1 MKKETIYASLTRNQK
16 TAISIIRVSGPQTKI
31 ILQKF
36 LKKEVKAKEI
46 NLRNIYDSNGDF
58 IDQGVVL
65 FYSKPNS
72 PTGEDVVEFHVHG
85 SLAIIKKIELEF
97 NKFKHVREA
106 EPGEFA
112 KRALQ
117 NDKIDLLQV
126 EGLDDLLE
134 ASTET
139 QRKRAQLAFMG
150 SVSSSLLNWRD
161 ELIEISSYLE
171 TSIDFSDEV
180 LPSKTITMFE
190 KKLISIKDQIRVA
203 LKKAEFSKKIK
214 EGLKVVVTGPPNAGK
229 SSLINCLLDDYISIV
244 SAQPGTTRDI
254 VCSTVD
260 INGVCVNI
268 YDTAGFHSTNN
279 EIEKEGIKRA
289 INLLKVCDIQ
299 IRVVDGTE
307 NNWKKK
313 LIEIPKVNDFTVDLI
328 NKSDL
333 KKREITKSSSE
344 INISSKT
351 GENIDVLIQ
360 ILKEK
365 VNAVV
370 HKGDNP
376 IIFRDRHIKITREI
390 LECLNN
396 IEINDIQTSPELIAE
411 DIRYVLN
418 LIGKITGS
426 VGVEDILDNLFKNFC
441 IGK

>member
-1 MKKETIYASLTRNQK
+1 MNKETIYASLTRNQK

-31 ILQKF
+31 ILKKF
-36 LKKEVKAKEI
+36 LKKEVRTKEI
-46 NLRNIYDSNGDF
+46 NLRNIYDSNGGF
-58 IDQGVVL
+58 IDQGVIL
-65 FYSKPNS
+65 FFSKPNS

-85 SLAIIKKIELEF
+85 SLAIIKKIELEL
-97 NKFKHVREA
+97 NKIKYVREA
-106 EPGEFA
+106 EPGEFS

-190 KKLISIKDQIRVA
+190 KRLISIKDQIIVA

-268 YDTAGFHSTNN
+268 YDTAGLHDTNN

-289 INLLKVCDIQ
+289 TNLLKVCDIQ

-307 NNWKKK
+307 NNWKTK
-313 LIEIPKVNDFTVDLI
+313 LIKIPKVNDFTVDLI

-333 KKREITKSSSE
+333 KKRETTKSSSE

-365 VNAVV
+365 INVVV

-396 IEINDIQTSPELIAE
+396 IQINDIQTSPELVAE
-411 DIRYVLN
+411 DIRYVLT

>member
-1 MKKETIYASLTRNQK
+1 MDKETIYASLTRNQK
-16 TAISIIRVSGPQTKI
+16 AAISIIRVSGPQTKT
-31 ILQKF
+31 ILKKF
-36 LKKEVKAKEI
+36 LKKEVRAKEI

-58 IDQGVVL
+58 IDQGVIL
-65 FYSKPNS
+65 FFSKPNS

-97 NKFKHVREA
+97 NKVKYVREA
-106 EPGEFA
+106 EPGEFT
-112 KRALQ
+112 KRALK

-134 ASTET
+134 ATTET

-150 SVSSSLLNWRD
+150 SVSSNLLNWRD

-180 LPSKTITMFE
+180 LPSKTISMFA
-190 KKLISIKDQIRVA
+190 KKLISIKDQIKVA

-260 INGVCVNI
+260 MNGFCVNI
-268 YDTAGFHSTNN
+268 YDTAGLHDTNN

-289 INLLKVCDIQ
+289 TELLKVCDIQ
-299 IRVVDGTE
+299 IRIVDGTDK
-307 NNWKKK
+307 NWKTK
-313 LIEIPKVNDFTVDLI
+313 LIEIPKVNDFTVDVI

-333 KKREITKSSSE
+333 KKREKTKSSSE

-351 GENIDVLIQ
+351 GENIDILIQ

-365 VNAVV
+365 INTVAL
-370 HKGDNP
+370 KGDNP

-396 IEINDIQTSPELIAE
+396 IQINDIQTSPELVAE
-411 DIRYVLN
+411 DIRYMLT

>member
-1 MKKETIYASLTRNQK
+1 MNKETIYASLTRNQK

-31 ILQKF
+31 ILKKF
-36 LKKEVKAKEI
+36 LKKEVRVKEI

-58 IDQGVVL
+58 IDQGVIL

-97 NKFKHVREA
+97 NKIKYVREA

-126 EGLDDLLE
+126 EGLDELLE

-150 SVSSSLLNWRD
+150 SVSSNLLNWRD

-190 KKLISIKDQIRVA
+190 KKLISIKDQIIVA

-244 SAQPGTTRDI
+244 SAHPGTTRDI

-260 INGVCVNI
+260 MNGVCVNV
-268 YDTAGFHSTNN
+268 YDTAGLHDTNN

-289 INLLKVCDIQ
+289 TDLLEVCDIQ

-307 NNWKKK
+307 NNWKTK
-313 LIEIPKVNDFTVDLI
+313 LSKIPKVNDFTVDLV

-333 KKREITKSSSE
+333 KKREITKGSSE

-351 GENIDVLIQ
+351 GENIDFLIQ

-365 VNAVV
+365 INAVV

-396 IEINDIQTSPELIAE
+396 IQINDIQTSPELIAE
-411 DIRYVLN
+411 DIRYVLT

>member
-1 MKKETIYASLTRNQK
+1 MDKEIIYASLTRNQK
-16 TAISIIRVSGPQTKI
+16 VAISIIRVSGPQTKT
-31 ILQKF
+31 ILKKF
-36 LKKEVKAKEI
+36 LKKEVRAKEI

-58 IDQGVVL
+58 IDQGVIL
-65 FYSKPNS
+65 FFSKPNS

-97 NKFKHVREA
+97 NKVKYVREA
-106 EPGEFA
+106 EPGEFT
-112 KRALQ
+112 KRALK

-134 ASTET
+134 ATTET

-150 SVSSSLLNWRD
+150 SVSSNLLNWRD

-180 LPSKTITMFE
+180 LPSKTISMFA
-190 KKLISIKDQIRVA
+190 KKLISIKDQIKVA

-260 INGVCVNI
+260 MNGFCVNI
-268 YDTAGFHSTNN
+268 YDTAGLHDTNN

-289 INLLKVCDIQ
+289 TELLKVCDIQ
-299 IRVVDGTE
+299 IRIVDGTDK
-307 NNWKKK
+307 NWKTK
-313 LIEIPKVNDFTVDLI
+313 LIEIPKVNDFTVDVI

-333 KKREITKSSSE
+333 KKREKTKSSSE

-351 GENIDVLIQ
+351 GENIDILIQ

-365 VNAVV
+365 INTVAL
-370 HKGDNP
+370 KGDNP

-396 IEINDIQTSPELIAE
+396 IQINDIQTSPELVAE
-411 DIRYVLN
+411 DIRYMLT